1 MITLDE
7 ILRGRATMATLPADV
22 RANVLELHR
31 RINVVRGLYGVPM
44 RVNDGYRRPEDA
56 ARYGAKT
63 SEHLRGRAID
73 IDDTDAGP
81 LWAWCLAHLA
91 EIAAVGLW
99 LEDPRWTHG
108 AGSWMH
114 LQTVPPRSGVRIF
127 RPSSRPATWA
137 GWDGVYDR
145 ALDAA

>member
-1 MITLDE
+1 MAE
-7 ILRGRATMATLPADV
+7 ILRGRTPPTPEI
-22 RANVLELHR
+22 RANLDVLLGR
-31 RINVVRGLYGVPM
+31 SNQLRTLYGRPM
-44 RVNDGYRRPEDA
+44 RVNDGLRVPADTH
-56 ARYGAKT
+56 GAPG
-63 SEHLRGRAID
+63 SEHRKGRAID

-81 LWAWCLAHLA
+81 LWMWCLTHLA
-91 EIAAVGLW
+91 EIAAIGFW

-127 RPSSRPATWA
+127 RPSSKPATWA

-145 ALDAA
+145 ALDGSAQP